1 MATYYDLTKTNLVP
15 AWAQV
20 DCPGWG
26 AANNP
31 SGTCFVY
38 HRQTLVQDP
47 QSHHSIVHINTGTH
61 DHTDPGWGP
70 WTYKFAGG
78 GAPCDPTAVD
88 PATGYNPGCSAAV
101 RPALACVGYGPPDFG
116 SFGDPSSIAT
126 GSSGNAPTFAGAQE
140 PFFEQVFADGVFAML
155 PMQGIVAWNSHAFN
169 LTRFDTTMSQYL
181 NLVFARPEDQ
191 RYPVRGIFDANSIFV
206 HDVPPFETRE
216 YCRTYTLPQGAR
228 LFELSSHMHQWGVLF
243 RVWGPPQTPCIP
255 ACPGGFA
262 SSVGCERSSDK
273 PLCTGPGDPAE
284 LVYTT
289 TDYTDPLQLY
299 FEPPLAHDSGDVA
312 DRTYLFCAVYDNGTT
327 PESPPVKLRSASPT
341 PPLGL
346 PVGGPCPAVLVA
358 CVDGSRKGTLCGGDD
373 ARCPGSVCD
382 ACPVRGGM
390 TTGDEMFILL
400 GSYFV
405 PDR

>member
-1 MATYYDLTKTNLVP
+1 M
-15 AWAQV
+15 
-20 DCPGWG
+20 
-26 AANNP
+26 
-31 SGTCFVY
+31 
-38 HRQTLVQDP
+38 
-47 QSHHSIVHINTGTH
+47 
-61 DHTDPGWGP
+61 
-70 WTYKFAGG
+70 
-78 GAPCDPTAVD
+78 PCDPADVD
-88 PATGYNPGCSAAV
+88 PALGYNPDCSSAIVSAGG
-101 RPALACVGYGPPDFG
+101 CVGFGPPDLTNFSGGFLPTGDQPFSTNTPLFSG
-116 SFGDPSSIAT
+116 S
-126 GSSGNAPTFAGAQE
+126 QE
-140 PFFEQVFADGVFAML
+140 PVYEQALAPGVYTAL
-155 PMQGIVAWNSHAFN
+155 PTKGIVVWNSHAFN
-169 LTRFDTTMSQYL
+169 FTEFPATMSQYL
-181 NLVFARPEDQ
+181 NLFYERDRRFPSQ
-191 RYPVRGIFDANSIFV
+191 RIFDASSIFV
-206 HDVPPFETRE
+206 QNVPPFETRE
-216 YCRTYTLPQGAR
+216 YCKTFTLPRGAR
-228 LFELSSHMHQWGVLF
+228 LFQMSSHTHQWGVLF